1 MMHKVLLIV
10 TALAAGGLAEAQTTP
25 SASSPAKKEL
35 VARMLAIQQPGIEAM
50 ARSLAEEPAKALM
63 QQASQALRNLPP
75 ERRETVAR
83 DIENDL
89 RKYVEEA
96 SPIVRDRALK
106 LAPTTVGALLEE
118 RFSEDELKQILVLLD
133 SPVNKKFQALA
144 PELQR
149 SLGEKL
155 VADTRPEVEVKVRAL
170 EKSISNRLAGSAGG
184 TSGASKAPAAAP
196 AAPKKQ

>member
-10 TALAAGGLAEAQTTP
+10 AALAAGGLAEAQTTP

-50 ARSLAEEPAKALM
+50 ARSLAEEPAKSLM

-75 ERRETVAR
+75 ERREAVAR

-96 SPIVRDRALK
+96 GPIVRDRALK

-155 VADTRPEVEVKVRAL
+155 VAETRPEVEVKVRAL
-170 EKSISNRLAGSAGG
+170 EKSISGRLAGSAGAA
-184 TSGASKAPAAAP
+184 SGASKAPAAAP

>member
-10 TALAAGGLAEAQTTP
+10 AALAAGGLAGAQTTP

-50 ARSLAEEPAKALM
+50 ARNLAEEPAKVLM

-75 ERRETVAR
+75 ERREAVAR
-83 DIENDL
+83 DIEADL

-106 LAPTTVGALLEE
+106 LSPTTVGALLEE
-118 RFSEDELKQILVLLD
+118 RFTEDELKQILALLE

-155 VADTRPEVEVKVRAL
+155 VAETRPEVEVKVRAL
-170 EKSISNRLAGSAGG
+170 EKSISNRLAGPAGAA
-184 TSGASKAPAAAP
+184 SGAKAPAAAP

>member
-1 MMHKVLLIV
+1 MMHKVWLIV
-10 TALAAGGLAEAQTTP
+10 AALAAGGLAEAQTAP

-35 VARMLAIQQPGIEAM
+35 VARMLAIQQPGIDTM
-50 ARSLAEEPAKALM
+50 ARTLAEEPAKVLM

-75 ERRETVAR
+75 ERREAVAR
-83 DIENDL
+83 DIEADL

-106 LAPTTVGALLEE
+106 LTPTTVGALLEE
-118 RFSEDELKQILVLLD
+118 RFTEDELKQIVALLE

-155 VADTRPEVEVKVRAL
+155 VAETRPEIEVKVRAL
-170 EKSISNRLAGSAGG
+170 EKSISNRLGGPAGAA
-184 TSGASKAPAAAP
+184 SGAKAPAAAP

>member
-50 ARSLAEEPAKALM
+50 ARSLAEEPAKSLM

-75 ERRETVAR
+75 ERREAVAR

-96 SPIVRDRALK
+96 GPIVRDRALK

-155 VADTRPEVEVKVRAL
+155 VAETRPEVEVKVRAL
-170 EKSISNRLAGSAGG
+170 EKSISGRLAGSAGAA
-184 TSGASKAPAAAP
+184 SGASKAPAAAP

>member
-1 MMHKVLLIV
+1 
-10 TALAAGGLAEAQTTP
+10 
-25 SASSPAKKEL
+25 
-35 VARMLAIQQPGIEAM
+35 M
-50 ARSLAEEPAKALM
+50 ARSLAEEPAKSLM

-75 ERRETVAR
+75 ERREAVAR

-96 SPIVRDRALK
+96 GPIVRDRALK

-155 VADTRPEVEVKVRAL
+155 VAETRPEVEVKVRAL
-170 EKSISNRLAGSAGG
+170 EKSISGRLAGSAGAA
-184 TSGASKAPAAAP
+184 SGASKAPAAAP